1 MMAYGIVVNGKCIAY
16 DGVRYHG
23 GDMKTDKDWEDQAK
37 GLLKAELK
45 RRGITYAQLVGKLA
59 DVGVMDSEPNV
70 RNKLARGKFTA
81 VFLIQ
86 CLEAI
91 GASSLRLSDG

>member
-1 MMAYGIVVNGKCIAY
+1 MIE
-16 DGVRYHG
+16 
-23 GDMKTDKDWEDQAK
+23 WEARAK

-45 RRGITYAQLVGKLA
+45 RRGVTYQDLVAKLA
-59 DVGVMDSEPNV
+59 AIGVEESEPNI

-81 VFLIQ
+81 VFMLQ

-91 GASSLRLSDG
+91 GAREIRLDLG

>member
-1 MMAYGIVVNGKCIAY
+1 MADN
-16 DGVRYHG
+16 
-23 GDMKTDKDWEDQAK
+23 KDWEDRVKA
-37 GLLKAELK
+37 LLKAELK
-45 RRGITYAQLVGKLA
+45 RRGVSYMQLVDKLA
-59 DVGVMDSEPNV
+59 AIGVVDSEPNI

>member
-1 MMAYGIVVNGKCIAY
+1 
-16 DGVRYHG
+16 
-23 GDMKTDKDWEDQAK
+23 MKTLKDWEDQAK

-45 RRGITYAQLVGKLA
+45 RRNVTYGQLVEKLKA
-59 DVGVMDSEPNV
+59 VGVVDSEPNI

-81 VFLIQ
+81 VFLLQ

-91 GASSLRLSDG
+91 GALSLRLSAD